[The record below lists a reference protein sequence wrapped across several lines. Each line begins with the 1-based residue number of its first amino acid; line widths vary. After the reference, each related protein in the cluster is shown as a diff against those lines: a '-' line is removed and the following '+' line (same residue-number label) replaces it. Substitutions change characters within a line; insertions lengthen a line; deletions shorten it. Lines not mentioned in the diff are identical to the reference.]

1 MRKIGVIGGSGFIG
15 SFLIDKLGVNKTLNF
30 DKNPS
35 VKYEKITTIGNI
47 LNKSELDSF
56 LKDIDCVVLLAA
68 EHKDNID
75 PVSLYYDVNVE
86 GTKNVLDLMSE
97 HNINHL
103 IFTSTVAIYGLDKKY
118 PSENTIPE
126 PFNHYGKSKLMAED
140 QINNWYSKNPRNKS
154 VTIIRPTVVFGDNNR
169 GNVYNLINQIR
180 KGKFM
185 MIGSGKNKKSIAY
198 VGNIVSFID
207 NLISSKPKG
216 ISVYNYCD
224 LPNLNMSQLTSVI
237 YDSFEKK
244 TFN

>member
-154 VTIIRPTVVFGDNNR
+154 VTIIRPTVVFGENNR
-169 GNVYNLINQIR
+169 V
-180 KGKFM
+180 M
-185 MIGSGKNKKSIAY
+185 SI
-198 VGNIVSFID
+198 I
-207 NLISSKPKG
+207 
-216 ISVYNYCD
+216 
-224 LPNLNMSQLTSVI
+224 
-237 YDSFEKK
+237 
-244 TFN
+244 

>member
-97 HNINHL
+97 QFYDQSYHL
-103 IFTSTVAIYGLDKKY
+103 YLELK
-118 PSENTIPE
+118 PSL
-126 PFNHYGKSKLMAED
+126 F
-140 QINNWYSKNPRNKS
+140 
-154 VTIIRPTVVFGDNNR
+154 
-169 GNVYNLINQIR
+169 
-180 KGKFM
+180 
-185 MIGSGKNKKSIAY
+185 IAY
-198 VGNIVSFID
+198 
-207 NLISSKPKG
+207 
-216 ISVYNYCD
+216 
-224 LPNLNMSQLTSVI
+224 
-237 YDSFEKK
+237 
-244 TFN
+244 